1 MLTRHALEKV
11 KYFVIHQPQLVVFIL
26 CVSSL
31 GVAFFSLGI
40 YIRSHEITN
49 PDVPQVWNTV
59 LESLGK
65 LKFCPFKNE
74 SSEGLPALV
83 GHGSVRRRP
92 DPEPLV
98 HTTTGQPSTPVSTPG
113 VPVSISLLVPMRFDL
128 RKPFKR
134 LYDNTTHLQAMVPG
148 NLLGL
153 GDSKEP
159 INVMLMSPWI
169 PEHYLSRVNFTNTK
183 SPLTCIVLTGAAH
196 VLPQARYFPSCNLD
210 NLTGASLYEA
220 TFAERSEKAFSK
232 GHTSAE
238 CYTAQYMPEPK
249 FTILLSEEDRILCSQ
264 HLLNTSYVLIL
275 LALIIFCVSVAAGLR
290 KKVRHKETTL
300 HKVHLLEM

>member
-1 MLTRHALEKV
+1 
-11 KYFVIHQPQLVVFIL
+11 
-26 CVSSL
+26 
-31 GVAFFSLGI
+31 
-40 YIRSHEITN
+40 
-49 PDVPQVWNTV
+49 
-59 LESLGK
+59 
-65 LKFCPFKNE
+65 
-74 SSEGLPALV
+74 
-83 GHGSVRRRP
+83 
-92 DPEPLV
+92 
-98 HTTTGQPSTPVSTPG
+98 
-113 VPVSISLLVPMRFDL
+113 
-128 RKPFKR
+128 
-134 LYDNTTHLQAMVPG
+134 
-148 NLLGL
+148 
-153 GDSKEP
+153 
-159 INVMLMSPWI
+159 MLMSPWI

-290 KKVRHKETTL
+290 KKVRHKETNL